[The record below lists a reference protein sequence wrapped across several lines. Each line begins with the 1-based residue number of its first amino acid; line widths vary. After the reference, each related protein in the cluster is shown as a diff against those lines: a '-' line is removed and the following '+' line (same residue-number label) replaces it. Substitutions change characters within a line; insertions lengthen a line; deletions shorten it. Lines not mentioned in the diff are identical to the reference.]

1 MAAKVTE
8 AAVDAARAAYAA
20 AGDFAALLFFC
31 ISDLVSLDP
40 MYQYSLPWWV
50 PVGEPLRVWC
60 PTLLAWHLPKKS
72 CRMCLT
78 NYGPCI
84 CGASRK

>member
-1 MAAKVTE
+1 MHGLAFGAEQVAAKATE
-8 AAVDAARAAYAA
+8 AAVDAARAAYAP

-50 PVGEPLRVWC
+50 PGGAHCGFGAPHFWPGARL
-60 PTLLAWHLPKKS
+60 KS
-72 CRMCLT
+72 LVANC
-78 NYGPCI
+78 
-84 CGASRK
+84 